1 MSFIVHRNAETL
13 LLIKCTLHSYQNISQ
28 VYDLANFCW
37 LCKEALSP
45 LCSFSINTKMN
56 WRGWDHCLIFFNTK
70 PKLNIILYICY
81 FYYQW
86 GFYINITSVSPPQA
100 TTSSC
105 RPPPNLHCTRA
116 TAYLCSHCIFVAVN
130 SVSSSHLHKPV
141 NLHKTQTC
149 QKYPHENTCC
159 V

>member
-70 PKLNIILYICY
+70 PKLNIILYIY
-81 FYYQW
+81 VIFIIS
-86 GFYINITSVSPPQA
+86 GAFILILPASVHLKLQPQA
-100 TTSSC
+100 VDRLLTCTA
-105 RPPPNLHCTRA
+105 PEPLHICAA
-116 TAYLCSHCIFVAVN
+116 TAYLWLSTLFQVAIYT
-130 SVSSSHLHKPV
+130 
-141 NLHKTQTC
+141 NL
-149 QKYPHENTCC
+149 
-159 V
+159 